1 MSTLAGL
8 QGQFAAHILRG
19 EEARAL
25 VQAQDQDDAAR
36 RLRVYHEAYR
46 LRLIE
51 VLNEELGGLR
61 ALLNES
67 DFDALL
73 RDYIEA
79 QPSTHRNVRWY
90 GAGLSD
96 FLKRDARGSQRPE
109 LAQMAALEWTLTL
122 AFDAADET
130 LLRIEDVAA
139 LSAAQWPQLKL
150 QVAAHLHTLNLDWN
164 LAAIREAVDAGNAPP
179 TLQAQDPQSWAIW
192 RRAYGVRYRV
202 LEAEEAALMPA
213 LREGLNFAELCEHLR
228 RWHEEEQLAP
238 RAAGLLRR
246 WIEDEWLRLVL

>member
-51 VLNEELGGLR
+51 VLAEEHGGLR
-61 ALLNES
+61 ALTGES
-67 DFDALL
+67 GFDTLL

-79 QPSTHRNVRWY
+79 QPSPHRNVRWY
-90 GAGLSD
+90 GEGLSA
-96 FLKRDARGSQRPE
+96 FLARDARWAQQPA

-122 AFDAADET
+122 AFDAEDQP
-130 LLRIEDVAA
+130 LLRIDDVAN

-150 QVAAHLHTLNLDWN
+150 QLAAHVHSQTLHWN
-164 LAAIREAVDAGNAPP
+164 LAAIREAVDAGAAAPD
-179 TLQAQDPQSWAIW
+179 LQAQDPQAWAIW
-192 RRAYGVRYRV
+192 RRAYGVRYRA
-202 LEAEEAALMPA
+202 LEAEEAALLPA
-213 LREGLNFAELCEHLR
+213 LREGLNFAAFCEQLR
-228 RWHEEEQLAP
+228 AWHEEEQLAP